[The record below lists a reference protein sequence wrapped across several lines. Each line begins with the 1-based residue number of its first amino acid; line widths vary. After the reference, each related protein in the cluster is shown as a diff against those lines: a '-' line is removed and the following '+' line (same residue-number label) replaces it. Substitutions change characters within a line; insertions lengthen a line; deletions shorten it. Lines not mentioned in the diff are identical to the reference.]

1 MVLQGSIFVGF
12 DWGPFA
18 QTIMFKAKPKALN
31 SPPSLTLCM
40 TIPYLLVF
48 GPKAL
53 RFQIVLAQTLAL
65 AQDLVGRLPAFCR
78 VFPKIQLPRTPLTFS
93 ILTCTQIPHVNSA
106 FHRKAHRCNLLSCGS
121 WEAEPAAGGKA
132 HKSLWGCSGEV
143 VMMRYTLT
151 PPQGFPHY
159 VQHTYIIV
167 YIYI

>member
-18 QTIMFKAKPKALN
+18 QTIMLKAKPKALN
-31 SPPSLTLCM
+31 SPPSLPLCM

-78 VFPKIQLPRTPLTFS
+78 LFPKIQLPRTPLTFS

-106 FHRKAHRCNLLSCGS
+106 FHRKAHRCHLLSCGS
-121 WEAEPAAGGKA
+121 WEAEPAAGGCW
-132 HKSLWGCSGEV
+132 HTLWGCSGEV
-143 VMMRYTLT
+143 VMMRYTW
-151 PPQGFPHY
+151 PHPKASPTTNNT
-159 VQHTYIIV
+159 HI